1 MSLGSLL
8 IGGVAIGCIYAL
20 IALAINVVFSAR
32 RIVNFAQGD
41 VAMLSGLVVAS
52 LVSYWALPYV
62 VGVLLAAF
70 IAACVGIA
78 VERIALRPLGND
90 ETNIA
95 WILAVFAVAILLSNG
110 MVLGFGTE
118 PRQIPSIAS
127 MRPQTIAGLQIVP
140 DQLVA
145 IVGSLLC
152 MYFFHLLQT
161 RTLYG
166 KALRA
171 ASRDPD
177 MAALLGIP
185 VGRFIMGAFAVS
197 GVMATLAG
205 MLIGPL
211 TFVSPQLGFMLGI
224 KGFAAAALGGLGSFR
239 GAMVGGVILGVAETI
254 GAAYIGSGI
263 KESVA
268 LLILC
273 LILVFR
279 PTGLFGEQRLVKL

>member
-1 MSLGSLL
+1 MNLGSLL

-32 RIVNFAQGD
+32 RIINFAQGD
-41 VAMLSGLVVAS
+41 VAMLAGLVTAS
-52 LVSYWALPYV
+52 MVSSFAWPYLL
-62 VGVLLAAF
+62 GVIAAALAA
-70 IAACVGIA
+70 AMVAVL
-78 VERIALRPLGND
+78 VERLALRPLGND
-90 ETNIA
+90 ESSVA
-95 WILAVFAVAILLSNG
+95 WILSIFAVTILLSNG
-110 MVLGFGTE
+110 MVLAFGTE
-118 PRQIPSIAS
+118 PRQLAS
-127 MRPQTIAGLQIVP
+127 LASVRPQTVAGLQIVP
-140 DQLVA
+140 DQIVA

-152 MYFFHLLQT
+152 MLVFHVLQT

-185 VGRFIMGAFAVS
+185 VRRFVVAAFALS

-205 MLIGPL
+205 ILIGPL

-239 GAMVGGVILGVAETI
+239 GAMVGGVILGVSETI
-254 GAAYIGSGI
+254 AAAFIGSGV

-268 LLILC
+268 LLVLC

-279 PTGLFGEQRLVKL
+279 PTGLFGEQRVIKL

>member
-1 MSLGSLL
+1 MNLGSLL

-20 IALAINVVFSAR
+20 VALAINVVFSAR

-41 VAMLSGLVVAS
+41 LAMLAGLVTAS
-52 LVSYWALPYV
+52 LVSAWAVPYAL
-62 VGVLLAAF
+62 GILLAAVL
-70 IAACVGIA
+70 AAIFAIA
-78 VERIALRPLGND
+78 VEKFALRPLGSD
-90 ETNIA
+90 EA
-95 WILAVFAVAILLSNG
+95 SVSWILAIFAVTILLSNG
-110 MVLGFGTE
+110 MVLVFGTE
-118 PRQIPSIAS
+118 PRQLPSLAS
-127 MRPQTIAGLQIVP
+127 MRPQSVWGLQIVP
-140 DQLVA
+140 DQIVA
-145 IVGSLLC
+145 IAGSLLC
-152 MYFFHLLQT
+152 MYLFHLLQT
-161 RTLYG
+161 QTLYG

-171 ASRDPD
+171 VSRDPD

-185 VGRFIMGAFAVS
+185 VRRFVITAFALS

-239 GAMVGGVILGVAETI
+239 GAVAGGVILGVSETI
-254 GAAYIGSGI
+254 AATFIGSGI

-279 PTGLFGEQRLVKL
+279 PTGLFGEQHVVKL